1 MSIQLDVLAFAAHPD
16 DVELA
21 AGGTIA
27 KMVKQGKR
35 VGIIDLTRGQLGSR
49 GTPDDRAEEA
59 AASARILGIAVRE
72 NLGMQDGFF
81 QNDRDHQEMI
91 IQKIRQYRPDLVLA
105 NAPEDRHPDH
115 GRAAALVSE
124 SAFYSGLRKIA
135 TRLNG
140 EPQSHWRPRVV
151 YHYIQDRH
159 HKPDVV
165 VDISDEFETRVNAIK
180 AFKTQF
186 YDPKSQEPQTP
197 ISSREFIDFLEGR
210 AREFGRIIG
219 VEFGEG
225 FIAQRTPGV
234 NDLCQLL

>member
-49 GTPDDRAEEA
+49 GTPDDRDSEA
-59 AASARILGIAVRE
+59 ASSAGILGIAVRE

-81 QNDRDHQEMI
+81 QNDRSHQELI
-91 IQKIRQYRPDLVLA
+91 IQKIRQYRPDVVLA

-115 GRAAALVSE
+115 GRAATLVSE
-124 SAFYSGLRKIA
+124 AAFYSGLRKID
-135 TRLNG
+135 TQLNG
-140 EPQSHWRPRVV
+140 ESQSHWRPRVV
-151 YHYIQDRH
+151 YHYIQDWYL
-159 HKPDVV
+159 KPDIV
-165 VDISDEFETRVNAIK
+165 VDISDEFETRVRAIK

-186 YDPKSQEPQTP
+186 YDPNSKEPQTP

-210 AREFGRIIG
+210 AREFGRTIG

-234 NDLCQLL
+234 KDLCQLL